1 MGFVQLTGYSLLVVL
16 VGFFQQWPLL
26 AVHGIRANFVMV
38 LLIALSF
45 LPDKFYEYLWFI
57 VLGLFFLKFQ
67 SGFDGALLGTGL
79 IAIAAFWL
87 GREMPWNWI
96 FNNTV
101 LIVVGTLATYILAK
115 PSFII
120 GSWLVVLGE
129 IIYNVIIGTLLFFAF
144 SSDERR
150 SKF

>member
-1 MGFVQLTGYSLLVVL
+1 MGFVQLTGYSLLVVMA
-16 VGFFQQWPLL
+16 GFFQQWSLL
-26 AVHGIRANFVMV
+26 TVHGIRANFVMV
-38 LLIALSF
+38 LLVALSF
-45 LPDKFYEYLWFI
+45 IPDKFYEYLWLV
-57 VLGLFFLKFQ
+57 VLGLFVLKFQ
-67 SGFDGALLGTGL
+67 SGFDGGLLGTGL

-101 LIVVGTLATYILAK
+101 LVVIGTLTSYILAK
-115 PSFII
+115 PSFILD
-120 GSWLVVLGE
+120 GWLVVLGE
-129 IIYNVIIGTLLFFAF
+129 IIYNLIIGTLLFSAL